1 MKFEDVPVR
10 PVMRYALCEC
20 GGRLVQVETAPVML
34 SLPAQYLH
42 QCAICGR
49 EQSLRGVS
57 PSLVYEVA

>member
-1 MKFEDVPVR
+1 MKFEDVLVR
-10 PVMRYALCEC
+10 PVMRYKLCDC
-20 GGRLVQVETAPVML
+20 GGRLVQVENAPVML